1 VQQTSI
7 HAPRFV
13 QNAPKNFRK
22 QSSKMKAKNTIFKNG
37 LNMKKGIILLQITPQ
52 VTPHDLMEIIA

>member
-1 VQQTSI
+1 
-7 HAPRFV
+7 
-13 QNAPKNFRK
+13 
-22 QSSKMKAKNTIFKNG
+22 MKAKKTSLKHG

>member
-1 VQQTSI
+1 MQQTST
-7 HAPRFV
+7 HATEFV
-13 QNAPKNFRK
+13 QNAPKNFRE

>member
-1 VQQTSI
+1 MQQTSI
-7 HAPRFV
+7 HATEFV
-13 QNAPKNFRK
+13 QNPPKNFRK
-22 QSSKMKAKNTIFKNG
+22 QSSKMKVKKTSLKHG

>member
-1 VQQTSI
+1 MKI
-7 HAPRFV
+7 PM
-13 QNAPKNFRK
+13 RK
-22 QSSKMKAKNTIFKNG
+22 KAYKQCLQKLHKSKMKAKNTIFKNG